1 MHLRQPG
8 SKCIASGPFTKN
20 KERVE
25 KVKETGDSRCI
36 YQNELDKTC
45 FHYEI
50 AQEDFKDLPRRT
62 GSDKELR
69 DNTFNVAK
77 NPKYDEYQRGF
88 ASINFLIK
96 NLLVLPLHMQIN
108 LLLKVELQQINN
120 QLKNYTYQSL

>member
-1 MHLRQPG
+1 MLLLLLLLLLSSLGIKISITLGADILPSRYEMNEIINKFALTGDKFTPEMHLRQAG

-50 AQEDFKDLPRRT
+50 A
-62 GSDKELR
+62 
-69 DNTFNVAK
+69 
-77 NPKYDEYQRGF
+77 
-88 ASINFLIK
+88 
-96 NLLVLPLHMQIN
+96 
-108 LLLKVELQQINN
+108 
-120 QLKNYTYQSL
+120 